1 MIPIAALAPTRH
13 AMPSTT
19 RHAMPSTTHLAVRSS
34 ARCVVLSA
42 GDLAGYLRRHLL
54 VESDQVEGEW

>member
-13 AMPSTT
+13 AT
-19 RHAMPSTTHLAVRSS
+19 PSTTHLAVRSS